1 MSAPEP
7 CGYNESTPSI
17 PNDDSSMPFAPGAN
31 KPLHRTSN
39 ENGTTLLVEPHV
51 RTFHLAPVGQ
61 KTLTND
67 KKVSYQP
74 RNVPVGKFL
83 GPRHHSPLGS
93 FLPRCAKA
101 MGLTATDPLAVDKWA
116 VLKEKVPKWI
126 APLLLG
132 QPPGGHLSADTVK
145 FVQDR
150 IGDTIVL
157 SGLTLSDQAVKEMI
171 VYICFRSRGR
181 RERKERERKERE
193 RKQAIECI

>member
-7 CGYNESTPSI
+7 WGYDESTPSI
-17 PNDDSSMPFAPGAN
+17 PNNDSSMPLTLGAN
-31 KPLHRTSN
+31 KPLYRTSN
-39 ENGTTLLVEPHV
+39 ESGTALLGEPHV

-74 RNVPVGKFL
+74 RNVPIGKFL
-83 GPRHHSPLGS
+83 RLRYHSPLGS
-93 FLPRCAKA
+93 YLPRCAKA

-132 QPPGGHLSADTVK
+132 QPDHLSADTVK

-157 SGLTLSDQAVKEMI
+157 SGLTLSDEAVKEMI
-171 VYICFRSRGR
+171 VYICFRPRGR
-181 RERKERERKERE
+181 RERKERERKR
-193 RKQAIECI
+193 AIECI